1 MENNQQQTVFTCSC
15 DCLKCSF
22 QQRVYCSA
30 QMSRNALDILED
42 LRERLDR
49 IEKAGAEQGEI
60 FNPMSKEPE
69 NESEDLQPEV

>member
-1 MENNQQQTVFTCSC
+1 
-15 DCLKCSF
+15 
-22 QQRVYCSA
+22 
-30 QMSRNALDILED
+30 MSRNALDILED

-60 FNPMSKEPE
+60 FNPMSNEPE